1 MQNEVE
7 QYITAAASG
16 EIVTSKLVQQTC
28 QRHLLDLEHAHLR
41 GLKFSE
47 ARAQHV
53 ITFIETFCRHSKGEW
68 AGKPFL
74 LDVWQKALISI
85 LFGWVHS
92 ETGYR
97 RFRFA
102 YCELARGSGKSTLA
116 AAIGLYGLL
125 ADGEPGAE
133 VYAAATKREQAR
145 IVWSEA
151 DRMVRQSPS
160 LRKRIKTQ
168 RNLLTIKGTASKFEP
183 LSSDLKSLDGLNPAV
198 CIVDELHAHP
208 NRSIWD
214 VLVTALGKRRQ
225 PLLFAITTAGF
236 DRHSVCWEQHAY
248 SEKVLDGT
256 VQDDSW
262 FAWIAGLDE
271 CDDWQDE
278 SLWVK
283 ANPGLGTTV
292 QIAELRQQALKARE
306 SPSGLNSFLRLR
318 LNIWTE
324 SHTAWMPMD
333 RWDACN
339 GPVDFAAL
347 QGRECFAGLDLST
360 TLDISALVLLFPPTE
375 DDLLYTV
382 LPFFFIPSENI
393 ADRVK
398 RDRVPY
404 DVWKRNDLLT
414 LTDGNV
420 IDYDAIRAKVQEL
433 GEQFNIRE
441 IAFDRWNA
449 TQVTTQL
456 AGDGYTM
463 VPFGQGFQS
472 MSSPTKRLLEL
483 AISGRIAHG
492 GNPVLRWMAGNA
504 VVKTDPAGNI
514 KLDKS
519 KSTEKIDGAVALA
532 MALSRAEAHAPET
545 NNAGIFLA

>member
-16 EIVTSKLVQQTC
+16 EIVTSKLVRQTC
-28 QRHLLDLEHAHLR
+28 ERHLKDLQDAHLR